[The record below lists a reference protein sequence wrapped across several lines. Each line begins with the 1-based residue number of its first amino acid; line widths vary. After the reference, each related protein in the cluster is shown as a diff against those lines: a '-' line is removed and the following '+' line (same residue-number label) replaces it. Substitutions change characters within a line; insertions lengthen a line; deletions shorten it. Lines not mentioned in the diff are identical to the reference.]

1 MVTSA
6 SGTGDPAGGL
16 EGLRASVAAGNPDL
30 YRHVALYLQV
40 LRSVLPGRVEQAC
53 FHLAT
58 QVHVQRYLELP
69 ASQRRELHRLL
80 QRRVAHC
87 SSLLTVEQLVALAR
101 RLDQEKQQQQQ
112 RRQRQ
117 LLRRLL
123 EGGKEAAPS
132 KPPSNNDGEPEEA
145 STTLPPGSVRLD
157 LAAPLELGGLNW
169 NLGLNAAAPAAAS
182 RWRPDDAAELP
193 DRDDADDQDVDDEAD
208 DAAEDHEHIQALSE
222 GLGDSLNADGEDE
235 DATAE
240 SETDERSGRQRADE
254 AALMAA
260 LIEGLIEAGALDQAD
275 TDQEPGGRAEAA
287 RLAGLAGPSDRSGGA
302 GRQVPP
308 GQATGAGGG
317 AELSAAAGRDPGE
330 ERDGPAADMELSLTE
345 EPDRQGSSPWDEPG
359 LPQDP
364 LLLLRWLDGVE
375 AALTRRLRNL
385 SHAINVDLLRL
396 GLSRGLLP
404 VSLLEAVLQGQIETL
419 ASPANVLRLQ
429 LPFGLRPGAPPLQAI
444 AILLRPVDL
453 EMEEPR
459 LRTCRRRI
467 HQHRQQMRKMAQT
480 YRRLQRRLQANEA
493 QRLWLQDIRASRTP
507 EP

>member
-6 SGTGDPAGGL
+6 SGTSDPAGGL
-16 EGLRASVAAGNPDL
+16 EGLRTSVVAGNPDL

-123 EGGKEAAPS
+123 EGGKEPAPS
-132 KPPSNNDGEPEEA
+132 KPQSNEGEPGEA
-145 STTLPPGSVRLD
+145 ATTLPPGSVRLD

-182 RWRPDDAAELP
+182 RWRPDDAAEPP

-208 DAAEDHEHIQALSE
+208 DAVEEREHVQALSE
-222 GLGDSLNADGEDE
+222 HLGDSLSEDGEDE

-240 SETDERSGRQRADE
+240 SESDERSGRQRADE

-275 TDQEPGGRAEAA
+275 TDQEPGARGDAA
-287 RLAGLAGPSDRSGGA
+287 RLAGLDGSSDRSGGA
-302 GRQVPP
+302 GRQAPSR
-308 GQATGAGGG
+308 QATAAGGS

-330 ERDGPAADMELSLTE
+330 ERDGPAADLELSLTE

-467 HQHRQQMRKMAQT
+467 QQHRQQVRKMAQT